1 VKQRQ
6 PAAQRSFRVSRA
18 LCLAAPALLCLA
30 RMALAGTPQPAPSP
44 SQAPQRQTAPAP
56 EPPPIQPASIVAA
69 ILPEAPAAGKG
80 RLTLAVGGN
89 RRWCTHPDDRVA
101 KPPSERAEPP
111 RKGSEVFTFGY
122 KFTISA
128 IKRGSADTPL
138 MLFESP
144 VYRTASWRPAG
155 KVGGG
160 TGRRRRSPGPDSAL
174 SAPPTANKPRG
185 EDPTAMVPFW
195 QETYRCISLPERF
208 DFDLDPGSYDVYVA
222 FDLLNRD
229 NSWVHRSTGYLT
241 DIEVA
246 EGRRTR
252 LDGVINLGPG
262 GQRDVDLT
270 SATLLPDT
278 PTPGPSGP

>member
-1 VKQRQ
+1 V
-6 PAAQRSFRVSRA
+6 A
-18 LCLAAPALLCLA
+18 L
-30 RMALAGTPQPAPSP
+30 
-44 SQAPQRQTAPAP
+44 
-56 EPPPIQPASIVAA
+56 
-69 ILPEAPAAGKG
+69 LPEAPASGKG

-89 RRWCTHPDDRVA
+89 RRWCTRPDDRVV
-101 KPPSERAEPP
+101 KPPAERAQPP
-111 RKGSEVFTFGY
+111 RKGSDVFTFGY

-144 VYRTASWRPAG
+144 VYRTASWRPAS

-160 TGRRRRSPGPDSAL
+160 GGRRRRSPGPDSSLA
-174 SAPPTANKPRG
+174 SPPTAARPRG

-195 QETYRCISLPERF
+195 QEIYRCISLPERF

-252 LDGVINLGPG
+252 LEGVVNLGPG

-270 SATLLPDT
+270 SATLLPDAR
-278 PTPGPSGP
+278 TPGPSGP